1 MNFVILNPQ
10 RNPRIQPR
18 IDMSFENL
26 LLKLKIEENIFENEN
41 FSEFV
46 LPIFFLKIVISLR
59 KSRCHICIKDRNLL
73 SNDFGQ
79 NFTFAA
85 ITSSLHPRRFLMRM
99 MKRTFLNHRTFMIH
113 LKIKVLKIAII
124 DMTIGTKFDEF
135 STIVSNDSRFI
146 SNE

>member
-1 MNFVILNPQ
+1 MLLVFWRSASFSYLQRESDLLIRVSYHTLTAFEKHERAPDTSLYFWWQQCLIFRMNFVILNPQ

-73 SNDFGQ
+73 SNDFG
-79 NFTFAA
+79 
-85 ITSSLHPRRFLMRM
+85 
-99 MKRTFLNHRTFMIH
+99 
-113 LKIKVLKIAII
+113 
-124 DMTIGTKFDEF
+124 
-135 STIVSNDSRFI
+135 
-146 SNE
+146 